1 LLILKKEIMATLNK
15 GILGGFSGKVGTVV
29 GANWRGKD
37 IIRSRPKISQR
48 NPSDKQL
55 IQQLKFKMAIS
66 FLQPIKNIQSRYFG
80 AGSGVKSRVNLAVSY
95 TINEAMAVVAG
106 IPELIYNKVL
116 VTRGDLTGFQN
127 AALSTQPGGMLSL
140 EWEDNS
146 MQGNA
151 AAADQVSI
159 VCYSEEL
166 KNWEI
171 YEGIV
176 MRSDL
181 MADVTLPAYCLGKT
195 MEVYA
200 FLNNE
205 KQTTASTSFYLGQHL
220 IS

>member
-1 LLILKKEIMATLNK
+1 MATLNK

-29 GANWRGKD
+29 GANWRGLD
-37 IIRSRPKISQR
+37 IIRSRPKISKR
-48 NPSDKQL
+48 NPTEKQL
-55 IQQLKFKMAIS
+55 EQQMKFKLAIS
-66 FLQPIKNIQSRYFG
+66 FLQPVKSIQSLYFG
-80 AGSGVKSRVNLAVSY
+80 SESGVKSRVNLAVSY
-95 TINEAMAVVAG
+95 TISEAIWVVAG
-106 IPELIYNKVL
+106 LPELIYNKVL
-116 VTRGDLTGFQN
+116 ITRGELTSFQN
-127 AALSTQPGGMLSL
+127 AVLTTQPGGVLHL

-146 MQGNA
+146 TQGNA
-151 AAADQVSI
+151 APADQVSI
-159 VCYSEEL
+159 VCYCEEL

-205 KQTTASTSFYLGQHL
+205 KQTGASTSFYLGQYL
-220 IS
+220 VN